1 MADSALPNA
10 APHAMDEDA
19 KFEFLKKKAKKKY
32 KAQVRKFRREA
43 ENDNGELN
51 LTAMMDMMTI
61 LLVFLI
67 KSFGASEISVA
78 SGDDLMPPNSSATA
92 FPMPAITVTVT
103 KKEIAVGER
112 GILKLENRG
121 KTIPGAELEG
131 LLITRLKDRLDAEVE
146 KIGNIVKYNSKM
158 QEAIAKD
165 PEKDQAKVLIIVADK
180 ELPYSILYSV
190 LGTAGMSG
198 LKYFKFLTINPNG

>member
-1 MADSALPNA
+1 MSETLQPTAVPS
-10 APHAMDEDA
+10 MDEDA
-19 KFEFLKKKAKKKY
+19 KHDFLRRKAKKKY

-78 SGDDLMPPNSSATA
+78 SGDDLMPPMSSSTA

-103 KKEIAVGER
+103 KKEIAVGPK
-112 GILKLENRG
+112 GVLKL
-121 KTIPGAELEG
+121 KSPKELSPDDLGPVGITKLSAG
-131 LLITRLKDRLDAEVE
+131 LEAEVK
-146 KIGNIVKYNSKM
+146 KISEQIKYNPKM
-158 QEAIAKD
+158 RDAIAQN
-165 PEKDQAKVLIIVADK
+165 PEKDQSKVLIIVADR
-180 ELPYSILYSV
+180 ELPYSILYNV
-190 LGTAGMSG
+190 LGTAGLAG